1 MFKEFK
7 TINESNEKFVDAI
20 SRAQEKFNDQII
32 SGSNSVENEEQ
43 VLNKANQ
50 QIEDEI
56 AQAND
61 QENFVDPEDSF

>member
-20 SRAQEKFNDQII
+20 SRAQEKFNDQITSSRRN
-32 SGSNSVENEEQ
+32 SGQNEEM
-43 VLNKANQ
+43 VLNAANQ

-56 AQAND
+56 TQ
-61 QENFVDPEDSF
+61 